1 MITVRDATPEERAII
16 LRDTCAPAGEI
27 PAARHL
33 TPARVAELCG
43 MPREEFL
50 RGPVLAAPSDDPP
63 IRRRSLLDASMSL
76 GWPPEDP
83 FPVDMPKL
91 QVRIIEALHGEM
103 TSLEIA
109 NVLLDIPMT
118 IVWSALGDLVRS
130 RAIRKIR
137 VPEGNRFRL
146 AVEP

>member
-1 MITVRDATPEERAII
+1 MTTIRDATPEERALI
-16 LRDTCAPAGEI
+16 LRDTCAPGGEI

-43 MPREEFL
+43 MPREEFQ
-50 RGPVLAAPSDDPP
+50 RGPVLAAPVDDPP
-63 IRRRSLLDASMSL
+63 ARRRSLLDASMCF

-83 FPVDMPKL
+83 FPVDMPKIR
-91 QVRIIEALHGEM
+91 VRIVEALNGEM

-109 NVLLDIPMT
+109 NVLDIPMT

-130 RAIRKIR
+130 RAVRKIR
-137 VPEGNRFRL
+137 LPEGNRFRL